1 MAHDGHELGE
11 SAPSAGPSVHARTDR
26 APAPRSVETTP
37 RTLYRWQIALLRAQL
52 DAEQSRAERA
62 ERDRQHVIDRY
73 EGLLD
78 HRPPTD
84 ELYTDGGHPA
94 TPSDDDRSSDSTATE
109 GALERV
115 RSLF

>member
-1 MAHDGHELGE
+1 MPHDGHEPGE
-11 SAPSAGPSVHARTDR
+11 SAPSAGPSVHARTDPV
-26 APAPRSVETTP
+26 PAVRSVETTP
-37 RTLYRWQIALLRAQL
+37 KALYRWQIALLQARLDAQRSRAQ
-52 DAEQSRAERA
+52 RA

-84 ELYTDGGHPA
+84 ELYTDGGRPA
-94 TPSDDDRSSDSTATE
+94 TSDDDQSSDSTAGE
-109 GALERV
+109 RALERV